1 MMNNKRTLRY
11 VAVAVLSLGTL
22 FSVGVLAGWIS
33 LGDDYSITRRVV
45 GIPYEAAL
53 AEFCEVLEGLDGVTG
68 VNYSEFDS
76 ITGTALV
83 TVHYNPAL
91 TSTKILMVW
100 LGNTKSIWEKPVIA

>member
-1 MMNNKRTLRY
+1 MNTKRTLRY
-11 VAVAVLSLGTL
+11 AAVAVISFSTL
-22 FSVGVLAGWIS
+22 FSLGVMAGWIS

-45 GIPYEAAL
+45 GIPYEEAL
-53 AEFCEVLEGLDGVTG
+53 ADFCQVLEGLDGVTG

-83 TVHYNPAL
+83 TVHYNPEL

-100 LGNTKSIWEKPVIA
+100 LG